1 MRVTK
6 RRQHELI
13 ELRAFFR
20 SWFGEQWD
28 LKLRLRAGTYPRQ
41 LDRVI
46 VGRDGLGETLLP
58 RLRQTKTDLLYHSA
72 CDVRLVAPR

>member
-6 RRQHELI
+6 RRHHELI

-28 LKLRLRAGTYPRQ
+28 LKLRLRAGTYHRQ

-46 VGRDGLGETLLP
+46 AGNEPLADDLLA
-58 RLRQTKTDLLYHSA
+58 RLRRVRWHLQRTAA
-72 CDVRLVAPR
+72 CDVRSA